1 MHYSIPLG
9 TSEIFGV
16 DMRRRQ
22 AVIDTIRS
30 VYETF
35 GFEPLHTPIL
45 ENAEVFNGHHGEGEK
60 LLFTFAD
67 SQGERLVNR
76 YDLTVPLARFAG
88 SHPEIS
94 RPLKR
99 YQIETVF
106 RDDKPDLGHFREF
119 TQCDGDVIGNA
130 CLSADAE
137 VINVAHFGLS
147 KLGFNDFTIRVNHR
161 GIIKAIAEKA
171 GVFDDAGVLMVQR
184 ALDFSDKVT
193 KSGVEGI
200 RRDLIDYGA
209 PDNVINTIIE
219 MILLGGSDALEKLSA
234 IEQALGFSET
244 GLAAV
249 DELRTIIEMVPD
261 SILGKTSVDL
271 TLARGADYYTGFIL
285 EGVITSVPVGAVLG
299 GGRYD
304 NLVGKFGDKQ
314 EPAVGMAFGLERIV
328 TAMKMLGMFND
339 IELPERILVVDGS
352 SGSKAILDRVMKLR
366 ADGVSVDYVSSGAVI
381 DITSY
386 YNQRFFSAMVNI
398 SKDGSVQFTG
408 KGSTLLAR
416 LKTYFVA

>member
-1 MHYSIPLG
+1 MKHDIPLG

-22 AVIDTIRS
+22 AVVDTIRS

-60 LLFTFAD
+60 LLFTFTD

-88 SHPEIS
+88 SHPEIP

-119 TQCDGDVIGNA
+119 TQCDGDVVGSA

-147 KLGFNDFTIRVNHR
+147 KLGFGDFTIRVNHR
-161 GIIKAIAEKA
+161 GIIRAIAEKA
-171 GVFDDAGVLMVQR
+171 CVFDDAGVLMVQR

-193 KSGVEGI
+193 KSGIEGI
-200 RRDLIDYGA
+200 RYDLIDYGT
-209 PDNVINTIIE
+209 PENVIDTIIE
-219 MILLGGSDALEKLSA
+219 MILLDGDNALEKLSA
-234 IEQALGFSET
+234 IEYSLSFS
-244 GLAAV
+244 GAGRAATS
-249 DELRTIIEMVPD
+249 ELRTILEMVPNA
-261 SILGKTSVDL
+261 ILDKVSVDL

-285 EGVITSVPVGAVLG
+285 EGVITSAPVGAVLG

-304 NLVGKFGDKQ
+304 NLVGKFGDKP
-314 EPAVGMAFGLERIV
+314 EPAVGMAFGLERIL
-328 TAMKMLGMFND
+328 TAMAMLHMIED
-339 IELPERILVVDGS
+339 IKLPERVLVVSRERYGM
-352 SGSKAILDRVMKLR
+352 KASIDAVMRLR
-366 ADGVSVDYVSSGAVI
+366 QAGISTEYVSIEAVS

-386 YNQRFFSAMVNI
+386 FKHRAFSAMIEVI
-398 SKDGSVQFTG
+398 DGRVVSSR
-408 KGSTLLAR
+408 GSEQLLNRVLTLLD
-416 LKTYFVA
+416 

>member
-1 MHYSIPLG
+1 MKHDIPLG

-88 SHPEIS
+88 SHPEIP

-147 KLGFNDFTIRVNHR
+147 KFGF
-161 GIIKAIAEKA
+161 
-171 GVFDDAGVLMVQR
+171 Q
-184 ALDFSDKVT
+184 
-193 KSGVEGI
+193 
-200 RRDLIDYGA
+200 
-209 PDNVINTIIE
+209 
-219 MILLGGSDALEKLSA
+219 
-234 IEQALGFSET
+234 
-244 GLAAV
+244 
-249 DELRTIIEMVPD
+249 
-261 SILGKTSVDL
+261 
-271 TLARGADYYTGFIL
+271 
-285 EGVITSVPVGAVLG
+285 
-299 GGRYD
+299 
-304 NLVGKFGDKQ
+304 
-314 EPAVGMAFGLERIV
+314 
-328 TAMKMLGMFND
+328 
-339 IELPERILVVDGS
+339 
-352 SGSKAILDRVMKLR
+352 
-366 ADGVSVDYVSSGAVI
+366 
-381 DITSY
+381 
-386 YNQRFFSAMVNI
+386 
-398 SKDGSVQFTG
+398 
-408 KGSTLLAR
+408 
-416 LKTYFVA
+416 